1 MIWVNNF
8 QEISANPI
16 STNNLNSKNFK
27 TNNKMIS
34 SSIGTTLYKK
44 IRTSSKFWEC
54 SSVTLV
60 KIWSSLSLPKGKSS
74 NSNAKGVA
82 LCWSIL
88 KTGKIKSV
96 CFTVNLF
103 KQVRLFF
110 YSRKQKS
117 LSGFQND
124 FWSLN
129 AKNNNLVSWMF
140 IPWSCL
146 FGCSWWRRKKNSF
159 EVDMCKRCRTGSHKM
174 WHEMGLG
181 PRFVSLLKHRQRAQ
195 HIKVHWSW
203 RLIIFKCCTCLFSI
217 FSYCYN

>member
-1 MIWVNNF
+1 MIEPLSTKG
-8 QEISANPI
+8 EILEFKCKRCGVMLI
-16 STNNLNSKNFK
+16 NFK
-27 TNNKMIS
+27 DRENKKCM
-34 SSIGTTLYKK
+34 LY
-44 IRTSSKFWEC
+44 SK
-54 SSVTLV
+54 
-60 KIWSSLSLPKGKSS
+60 SLQAGK
-74 NSNAKGVA
+74 A
-82 LCWSIL
+82 
-88 KTGKIKSV
+88 
-96 CFTVNLF
+96 
-103 KQVRLFF
+103 FF

-181 PRFVSLLKHRQRAQ
+181 PRFVSLWKHRQRAQ

-217 FSYCYN
+217 FSYC